1 MSTNPQPSAPR
12 QSLAQLAI
20 LVRDY
25 DEAIAFYVGVLGFS
39 LIEDTPL
46 PQEKKRWVVVAPP
59 GARESKL
66 LLARAASPEQQQRI
80 GNQTGGR
87 VFLFLHTDNFRRD
100 YDAYRASGV
109 TFLRPSSEEPYGTV
123 AVFKDLYGNLWDL
136 IEPRGTGAAGLRCAV
151 DSVERFV
158 ARINAHDVP
167 GLLALC
173 TATHVFIDSLGNRLT
188 GPGALAAGWT
198 FYFGLFQ
205 DYCIEVENAATA
217 GDLVLLSGWA
227 RGTHAGSGRR
237 FRIPAAWRVRLE
249 ADLIGEWQVYADNKP
264 VYDILSGSAGPGER

>member
-1 MSTNPQPSAPR
+1 MSAPRMSTNHQSSAPR

-123 AVFKDLYGNLWDL
+123 AVFVS
-136 IEPRGTGAAGLRCAV
+136 AAVGRIV
-151 DSVERFV
+151 STMVV
-158 ARINAHDVP
+158 ACWIDV
-167 GLLALC
+167 
-173 TATHVFIDSLGNRLT
+173 T
-188 GPGALAAGWT
+188 
-198 FYFGLFQ
+198 
-205 DYCIEVENAATA
+205 
-217 GDLVLLSGWA
+217 
-227 RGTHAGSGRR
+227 
-237 FRIPAAWRVRLE
+237 PAAVTV
-249 ADLIGEWQVYADNKP
+249 ADRR
-264 VYDILSGSAGPGER
+264 SATV